1 MKKYI
6 NGLTQKEKIVIAFIV
21 GWTFIHLI
29 FLLISDGNKR
39 VFWPFDDEPILVSDY
54 DKIEFFVYVFTP
66 IIIFSTYLLLT
77 KKTYIDD
84 SVNQKPSFDFKSFY
98 IKHKIFIIFYSLW
111 LILQITFLFIS
122 NCTWNKFPDY
132 PQLFYPFS
140 GYPNYFY
147 ELEKNPYTLLIYT
160 YSYSEFFVYSSL
172 PILFRLIMIKLYD
185 KKVKTD
191 SVLSNDIKINTT
203 KKGLKKTLIITGIF
217 FVFIISIILGSHYIN
232 LNLFQKYYFEKQ
244 DSLTTDIDSTTILKK
259 IISEERVSTFEA
271 LEKFGEIVKG
281 EVFCKHIPILTLGS
295 TADLENDDN
304 SNFYKRYNKKS
315 REVLA
320 EYYNESLTI
329 VTKEIINYDIS
340 DTIETFRNIYY
351 NNGELKEKWKIFE
364 TKKID
369 SLFIYSNEGKLTDK
383 FIYKYDKKGNATEL
397 TYFFSKTPFS
407 KHTYSYDSLGN
418 EESDWNFL
426 WNETKGEWD
435 YEKHIEYEYNKDK
448 KIVTKTINEGS
459 DNSGESFLIIQ
470 YKWDTFGNC
479 IEEKRNYK
487 NNTKDITIT
496 FKYTYDK
503 NKNWIQCIEFHNSIP
518 FSIKIRELKYY
529 N

>member
-6 NGLTQKEKIVIAFIV
+6 NGLTQKEKIVIASIV

-29 FLLISDGNKR
+29 FLLISDGNRR
-39 VFWPFDDEPILVSDY
+39 VFWPFDHEPILVSDY

-77 KKTYIDD
+77 KKTY
-84 SVNQKPSFDFKSFY
+84 VNDGVNEKPSFDFKSFY
-98 IKHKIFIIFYSLW
+98 LKHKIFIIFYSLW

-122 NCTWNKFPDY
+122 NCTWHKFPDY

-140 GYPNYFY
+140 GYPKYFY

-172 PILFRLIMIKLYD
+172 PILFRLIMIKLYE
-185 KKVKTD
+185 KKSNAD
-191 SVLSNDIKINTT
+191 SALSNNIKVNTI
-203 KKGLKKTLIITGIF
+203 KKGFKKPLIIAGIF
-217 FVFIISIILGSHYIN
+217 FVFIISIIFGSHYIN
-232 LNLFQKYYFEKQ
+232 FNLFQKNYSSIQ
-244 DSLTTDIDSTTILKK
+244 DSLATDIDSITVLKK
-259 IISEERVSTFEA
+259 IISEERVTTYKA
-271 LEKFGEIVKG
+271 VEKFGEIVKG
-281 EVFCKHIPILTLGS
+281 EVLCKHIPILTLKS

-304 SNFYKRYNKKS
+304 SNFYRKYNKRGNVVS
-315 REVLA
+315 S
-320 EYYNESLTI
+320 EYFDESLTI
-329 VTKEIINYDIS
+329 MRKEISTYDKS
-340 DTIETFRNIYY
+340 DTIETFMNTYY

-369 SLFIYSNEGKLTDK
+369 SVFIYSNDGKLTDK
-383 FIYKYDKKGNATEL
+383 FIYTYDKKGNEIGL
-397 TYFFSKTPFS
+397 TYFSQNTPFS
-407 KHTYSYDSLGN
+407 KSDYLYDSLGN
-418 EESDWNFL
+418 KCSDWYFL
-426 WNETKGEWD
+426 WNETKGTWD
-435 YEKHIEYEYNKDK
+435 YEKSKEYVYNKDK
-448 KIVTKTINEGS
+448 KIVTETIDEGL
-459 DNSGESFLIIQ
+459 NNHIKNFLIIH

-503 NKNWIQCIEFHNSIP
+503 NKNWIQTIEYHNSIP